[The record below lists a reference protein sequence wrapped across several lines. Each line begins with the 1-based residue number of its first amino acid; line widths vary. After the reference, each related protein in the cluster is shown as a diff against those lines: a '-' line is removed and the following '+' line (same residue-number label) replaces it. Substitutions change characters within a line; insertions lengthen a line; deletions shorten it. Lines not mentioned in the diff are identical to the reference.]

1 MSIDPH
7 DLTHEFPEHKGKI
20 QSLKASNT
28 HFQHL
33 HEQYEAVN
41 KEVVQ
46 IEEGVHA
53 AADEHLETLK
63 KQRLLLKDEIG
74 ALLAAS

>member
-7 DLTHEFPEHKGKI
+7 DLTHEFPEHKDKI
-20 QSLKASNT
+20 QALKTSNA

-33 HEQYEAVN
+33 HEQYDAVN

-46 IEEGVHA
+46 IEEGVRA

-74 ALLAAS
+74 ALLAA